1 MRNASAEQEA
11 SKVKTSG
18 SEKKKPN
25 RNTSKKIFRTT
36 LFFLKCVTRM
46 FHVVVDYWFFFFLQF
61 LLPSPF
67 SIARYLFFV
76 WVNYKYINESF
87 AFSPG

>member
-1 MRNASAEQEA
+1 MRNASGEQEA

-25 RNTSKKIFRTT
+25 RNTSNKIFGTT

-46 FHVVVDYWFFFFLQF
+46 FHVVVDY
-61 LLPSPF
+61 
-67 SIARYLFFV
+67 
-76 WVNYKYINESF
+76 
-87 AFSPG
+87 